1 MPPQPR
7 NPICVHRVNESD
19 GDRRAPDHGGV
30 EPPSHGNRVNESQ
43 LISRVLTGDP
53 EAARELYDA
62 HVDRVFRLCYRM
74 AGEDHLAQ
82 DFTQDTFVRAFTK
95 LDTFR
100 GESALGT
107 WLGAIATSVSLN
119 GLRKVKRFR
128 DREVELHED
137 TERTARTK
145 GVEPDLRDRLH
156 QAIDRLPEGYRTVFV
171 MHDLEGYTHE
181 EIGGA
186 LGVKAG
192 TSKSQLFRARARLR
206 EELSDFA
213 EEWAS

>member
-1 MPPQPR
+1 
-7 NPICVHRVNESD
+7 
-19 GDRRAPDHGGV
+19 
-30 EPPSHGNRVNESQ
+30 VNESQ

-137 TERTARTK
+137 TGRAARTK

-156 QAIDRLPEGYRTVFV
+156 HAIDRLPEGYRTVFV